1 MRAGL
6 RTMAFFCGHQVM
18 HVIDILLQPA
28 IFMSV
33 YYTLTLPEIAFLD
46 YYTSA
51 RPPCIHL
58 PCWQHRLTEGTWD
71 RDKSMGGTRLESF
84 LSCCMSWRSNDSHV
98 KREWRVQSRWA
109 WCGTPAGWAT

>member
-1 MRAGL
+1 MLRAGL

-18 HVIDILLQPA
+18 HLIDILLQPA

-51 RPPCIHL
+51 PPALHHL
-58 PCWQHRLTEGTWD
+58 PMPGRGLVEGY
-71 RDKSMGGTRLESF
+71 
-84 LSCCMSWRSNDSHV
+84 
-98 KREWRVQSRWA
+98 
-109 WCGTPAGWAT
+109 